1 LHRTIPASLVA
12 VVAAT
17 ILAQAAHLNV
27 TRIGTL
33 PSSLPL
39 PALPGMSTSLVSH
52 LLGAAFAVAMLA
64 SIESLLSAK
73 VADGMVDGPRSD
85 PDREL
90 FGQGFANIATSM
102 FGGMPATGAIARTA
116 VNVRAG
122 GRTRLAAI
130 VHSLFLIAIV
140 FLASGLVSRIP
151 LAALAG
157 ILMVTAVRMVEPH
170 NVRAVLRA
178 SRGDAV
184 VLLIT
189 AATTIA
195 FDLILAVEVGVA
207 VAALLALRAVAR
219 ASTVAIDP
227 IASEL
232 DDDTEQQLLHDH
244 IVVYRIDGSIFF
256 GAAQRFLTELTA
268 ITEVKVVILRLAGVH
283 ILDATGANAL
293 QETVAEL
300 EHRGITVLLKGVRPE
315 HRRALQA
322 VGTFDRLATHDHIFD
337 NLDDAI
343 THARTH
349 ITRALTTPP

>member
-1 LHRTIPASLVA
+1 
-12 VVAAT
+12 
-17 ILAQAAHLNV
+17 
-27 TRIGTL
+27 
-33 PSSLPL
+33 
-39 PALPGMSTSLVSH
+39 
-52 LLGAAFAVAMLA
+52 
-64 SIESLLSAK
+64 
-73 VADGMVDGPRSD
+73 
-85 PDREL
+85 
-90 FGQGFANIATSM
+90 
-102 FGGMPATGAIARTA
+102 
-116 VNVRAG
+116 
-122 GRTRLAAI
+122 
-130 VHSLFLIAIV
+130 V

-349 ITRALTTPP
+349 ITRALTTPT